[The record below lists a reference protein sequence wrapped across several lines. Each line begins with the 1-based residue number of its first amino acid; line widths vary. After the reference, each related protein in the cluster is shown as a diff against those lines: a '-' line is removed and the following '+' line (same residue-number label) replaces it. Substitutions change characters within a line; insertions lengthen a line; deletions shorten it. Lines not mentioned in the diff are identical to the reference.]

1 LPRIERNKMASL
13 QAPLG
18 SGLGAQTT
26 TIEALGGADL
36 TGKTAVVTG
45 GYSGIGLATVR
56 ALAKAGATVIAPAKT
71 PEKARKAL
79 SEIANVEL
87 ETLDLFDPV
96 SINEFAQ
103 RFLDSGRPLDLL
115 IESAGIMAVPL
126 TRDARGYEAQFA
138 VNHLGHFQLTMCLW
152 PALAAANGA
161 RVIVLSSRGH
171 GFADLDLDDPQFDRR
186 PYDPM
191 LGYNQSK
198 TANVLFVRSL
208 DRRGISHQIR
218 AFAVHPGTILDTG
231 LTRHFEGSELEGIG
245 IKINAERKVDASEF
259 EANGGVVKS
268 LDQGAATS
276 IWAAVSPMLDGLGGV
291 YLEECDVARVVTA
304 DDPSADGVRPWAID
318 DVAAEKLWALS
329 VSLTGTDVPAVGK
342 LSTVRL

>member
-1 LPRIERNKMASL
+1 MASL

-18 SGLGAQTT
+18 SGLGIHTT
-26 TIEALGGADL
+26 TLEALGGADL
-36 TGKTAVVTG
+36 TGKVAIVTG

-56 ALAKAGATVIAPAKT
+56 ALAHAGAAVIAPART
-71 PEKARKAL
+71 LEKAREAL
-79 SEIANVEL
+79 SGIANVEL
-87 ETLDLFDPV
+87 ENLDLFNPN
-96 SINEFAQ
+96 SIDEFAQ

-138 VNHLGHFQLTMCLW
+138 VNHLGHFQLTMRLW
-152 PALAAANGA
+152 PALVAATGA

-171 GFADLDLDDPQFDRR
+171 GFAALDLDDPQFERR
-186 PYDPM
+186 PYNPM

-208 DRRGISHQIR
+208 DQRGKPHQIR
-218 AFAVHPGTILDTG
+218 AFAVHPGTVLDTG
-231 LTRHFEGSELEGIG
+231 LTRHFDGNELEGIG
-245 IKINAERKVDASEF
+245 IKIDVNGKADASGF
-259 EANGGVVKS
+259 KANGGVVKS
-268 LDQGAATS
+268 LDQGAATT
-276 IWAAVSPMLDGLGGV
+276 IWAAVSPMLNGLGGI
-291 YLEECDVARVVTA
+291 YLEECDVARVVAA

-329 VSLTGTDVPAVGK
+329 KKLTGAELPA
-342 LSTVRL
+342 S